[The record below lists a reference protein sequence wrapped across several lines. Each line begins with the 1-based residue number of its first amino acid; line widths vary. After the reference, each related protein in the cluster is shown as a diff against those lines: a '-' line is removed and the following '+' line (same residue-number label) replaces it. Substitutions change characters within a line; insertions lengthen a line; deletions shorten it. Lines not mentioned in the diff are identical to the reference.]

1 MVKKTE
7 KIHTLLCN
15 IQNIQKTI
23 KHKVVGKSKLTPYSR
38 HQIANNM
45 KFKPAILVRFEIGSN
60 LITTEGENI
69 ELPVLPSISALRQIK
84 SDAKFGEFDEN
95 PLTLLIVMAKTL
107 DYANTFREIHVQPHF
122 HCLSQCNVNLEL
134 VKKK

>member
-84 SDAKFGEFDEN
+84 SDAKFGE
-95 PLTLLIVMAKTL
+95 LMK
-107 DYANTFREIHVQPHF
+107 IH
-122 HCLSQCNVNLEL
+122 
-134 VKKK
+134 